1 MRLVLTGRHV
11 DITPGIRRLV
21 DQKITR
27 LERLLGNALV
37 SGQVVLSREKERR
50 LVEVTVHVSG
60 DHQFATRTEGPSWS
74 VGLTSAIEKVHRQAA
89 KLKGKWTERKR
100 QRAPA
105 AAVASLVTAP
115 EPPAPTNGPRV
126 VRVSRTQF
134 KPMSIESAA
143 IELAASG
150 ESFLLFRNV
159 DTDGLSVLIRRTSGG
174 FGLVEPER

>member
-11 DITPGIRRLV
+11 EITPGIRRLV
-21 DQKITR
+21 DSKLTR

-37 SGQVVLSREKERR
+37 SSQVVLTREKDRR

-60 DHQFATRTEGPSWS
+60 DHQLSTRTEAPSWRA
-74 VGLTSAIEKVHRQAA
+74 GLTAALEKVHHQAA

-105 AAVASLVTAP
+105 SAVASLVAPP
-115 EPPAPTNGPRV
+115 EPPPANGPRV
-126 VRVSRTQF
+126 VRVSRAQF
-134 KPMSIESAA
+134 KPMSVESAA

-150 ESFLLFRNV
+150 DPFLLFRNV
-159 DTDGLSVLIRRTSGG
+159 DTDGLSVLIRRTGG
-174 FGLVEPER
+174 AFGLVEPER